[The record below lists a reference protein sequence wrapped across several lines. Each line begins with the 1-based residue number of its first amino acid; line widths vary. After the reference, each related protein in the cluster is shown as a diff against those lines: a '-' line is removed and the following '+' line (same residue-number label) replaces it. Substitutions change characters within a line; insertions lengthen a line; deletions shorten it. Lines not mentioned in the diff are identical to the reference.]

1 MHKFIKFIKEFN
13 IPKKKEFLSAIESLS
28 KKEFMLFSI
37 LIAISIVSVL
47 LMLFKINNYFM
58 VNVPQKGGEINEG
71 IVGTTTVINPV
82 LAQSDADKDLV
93 ALVFSGLMRKDED
106 GNFIEDLAES
116 YSVSNDG
123 KVYTFIL
130 KSNLEFHDSTPVTA
144 DDVIFTIEKI
154 KDPLVK
160 SPKKSSWDNVTV
172 TKRDDLTISFELK
185 NQDISFMDKTTIGIL
200 PSNLW
205 KNVNIQEFN
214 ISNLNTK
221 PVGTGPYKLIKT
233 YKNKD
238 GVPQKYRLKYFKN
251 FSLGE
256 PNIKYINILSFSNGE
271 DLLKALSNKE
281 IDQAGGISP
290 ESLEKIKLSNYK
302 INTSTLSR
310 TFGLFFNNNQNKIF
324 EDPSIIKAINNALN
338 KDFIV
343 NEVLKGY
350 GNAIDNPIPQ
360 NISNKKDDYSF
371 SLSEIEEAKEL
382 LKKSG
387 WKEGEDGIMQKGG
400 KTTIT
405 KTKTVKGKKVTET
418 STIDNGQITK
428 LSFSIT
434 TGDTAELKQAVSIIK
449 NQLIKIGIDVNTDKV
464 YETGQLTQI
473 IRNREYDALFFGQTI
488 KQESDLYSFWHS
500 SQRIDPGLN
509 IAMSNNKNIDN
520 ILETAQKTTETKDRI
535 HLYQKLIEEF
545 IKNPQ
550 SVMIYSPQYIYVTP
564 KTLNNIKI
572 NNLNNSSDR
581 FNTIYKW
588 YAKEDQVWKIF
599 TK

>member
-13 IPKKKEFLSAIESLS
+13 VPKKKEFLSAIKSLS
-28 KKEFMLFSI
+28 KKDFIFFSI
-37 LIAISIVSVL
+37 LIVISIISVVL
-47 LMLFKINNYFM
+47 ILFRINNYFM
-58 VNVPQKGGEINEG
+58 VSVPQKGGEINEG
-71 IVGTTTVINPV
+71 IIGTTTVINPV

-93 ALVFSGLMRKDED
+93 ALIFSGLMRKDEN
-106 GNFIEDLAES
+106 GNFIEDLAET

-123 KVYTFIL
+123 KIYTFIL
-130 KSNLEFHDSTPVTA
+130 KNNLKFHDGTLVTA
-144 DDVIFTIEKI
+144 DDIIFTIEKI

-160 SPKKSSWDNVTV
+160 SPKKSSWDNVDII
-172 TKRDDLTISFELK
+172 KKDDLTISFELK

-200 PSNLW
+200 PSSLW

-221 PVGTGPYKLIKT
+221 PIGTGPYKLIKT

-238 GVPQKYRLKYFKN
+238 GIPQEYRLKYFKN

-271 DLLKALSNKE
+271 ELLKALSNGK
-281 IDQAGGISP
+281 INQAGGISP

-310 TFGLFFNNNQNKIF
+310 TFGLFFNNSQNKIF
-324 EDPSIIKAINNALN
+324 EDPAIIKAINKALN

-343 NEVLKGY
+343 DEVLKGY
-350 GNAIDNPIPQ
+350 GNAINSPIPQ
-360 NISNKKDDYSF
+360 NISNKENDYSF

-387 WKEGEDGIMQKGG
+387 WKDGEDGIMEKGG
-400 KTTIT
+400 KITTT
-405 KTKTVKGKKVTET
+405 KIKIVKGKKITET
-418 STIDNGQITK
+418 STIDLGQITK

-449 NQLIKIGIDVNTDKV
+449 NQLIKIGIDVNIDKV

-520 ILETAQKTTETKDRI
+520 ILETVQKTPEIKNRI
-535 HLYQKLIEEF
+535 PLYQKLEEEF

-550 SVMIYSPQYIYVTP
+550 SVMTYSPKYIYITP
-564 KTLNNIKI
+564 KTFNNIKI

-581 FNTIYKW
+581 FNTVYKW
-588 YAKEDQVWKIF
+588 YAKEDRVWKIF